1 MPHGS
6 AAGGCVGAAKA
17 SDKQSRYVQRLSI
30 RLFGKPSFEFDGTSW
45 KWAAPPRCLPL
56 LGLLTRFGAG
66 TFSRASLGA
75 MLWPEDLDSEAR
87 TNLRRHLH
95 RMTHALPKIEGVDWI
110 RGDNLTVGWHDAS
123 PATID
128 IRSFEELIAAGKHR
142 EAAELYRGDFLD
154 GFYDDHLLAE
164 RERLRAIQTELLI
177 ALAQED
183 RANRDFAGAAAHAQ
197 RLLDIDEWRED
208 AVREWMIAKYESG
221 ERSMAI
227 AAYERF
233 ARRLREEFAADPT
246 AETTA
251 LRDAIRAEA
260 ALPSEPSKIFEGNLS
275 DVAHRGWKLP
285 LVGRDEEFDRLRAAW
300 SRAARGNGS
309 VAFLSGEAGIGKSRL
324 AAELVSLVREQGGHA
339 LVGVTSNPEG
349 EPYQSVLVAL
359 RAALSLV
366 AHARVD
372 ATWLAALAHVLP
384 EMRSLRDGLPNE
396 ELPPDRARERLFE
409 ALARVLEQLG
419 RMRPLCVVL
428 EDLHWA
434 GPATV
439 ELVGALSRR
448 IGSLPVLLVVTY
460 RSEESSGGDPLRTLR
475 TALVGERRAM
485 AAPLERLKPHDI
497 ERVVRSVVTDDA
509 TPALLGEGIVRL
521 SEGNPLFVVQLIEG
535 YLETGNVPD
544 ESSAL
549 RSVGDA
555 ISARAR
561 RLNAIVRSV
570 AEVAATVGQ
579 SFRAD
584 LVADAGGW
592 DENTVLDAIGEL
604 MDRALVRESGGE
616 LEYVF
621 THALVGAAFYR
632 DSAQEL
638 RSARHRRIAT
648 LLERN
653 HSGVPAADGSMAL
666 HWRLAGE
673 PERAAKACVRA
684 GEAAFRL
691 YARSEAMSYA
701 REALELSADPGERFK
716 ALLLLSEAQHRNG
729 DKTEWKRDLERLQES
744 AAELGIDERFAA
756 LEQRAI
762 FDNQIADRDHQRST
776 IEAMLALAKEGGSP
790 RMRAIG
796 LTALGRFES
805 QRGHIGEGV
814 VLVEEAIGIAVASG
828 AEAVEVDARYILAH
842 GLARLGR
849 YDEAHVQIE
858 ALREN
863 AADERLATLRRTRA
877 LQIEMAIAGSRQDT
891 AASQH
896 AAAEIMEIARSTGDM
911 ELEVASLMQLAWSSQ
926 PTLDAA
932 LVRRRYAEALALA
945 ERIGYEVGVETSSHD
960 LGVFESRIGNHRGA
974 LAAFERALDCARR
987 GTSGP
992 NLGFT
997 QANRARELLK
1007 LDHGVEALVAARE
1020 AAEVAAATGERRLG
1034 AASAMA
1040 LGLALFANGEREQGL
1055 ERMRAAIGIR
1065 REIGDAMGFG
1075 GDICEYAESVV
1086 ALRRTEEY
1094 AWIVAELRKLC
1105 DSDLERFQQP
1115 VRICYVLG
1123 IILEASGDAAA
1134 ARKYFERGRDHL
1146 ASQFARISDEETRRY
1161 VEGQRFNQALLERLS
1176 RRDTGPRTRKARR
1189 SS

>member
-1 MPHGS
+1 
-6 AAGGCVGAAKA
+6 
-17 SDKQSRYVQRLSI
+17 VQRLSI
-30 RLFGKPSFEFDGTSW
+30 RLFGKPAFEFDGEPW

-66 TFSRASLGA
+66 AYSRATLGA
-75 MLWPEDLDSEAR
+75 MLWPDDLDSEAR

-95 RMTHALPKIEGVDWI
+95 RMTRALPAIEGVDWI
-110 RGDNLTVGWHDAS
+110 AGDNLTVGWNDAS
-123 PATID
+123 PSAID
-128 IRSFEELIAAGKHR
+128 IRSFEELIAAGKPR

-154 GFYDDHLLAE
+154 GFYEDHVLAE
-164 RERLRAIQTELLI
+164 RERLRVMQTELLI
-177 ALAQED
+177 ALARED
-183 RANRDFAGAAAHAQ
+183 RAIREFASAATYAQ

-208 AVREWMIAKYESG
+208 ALREWMTAKYESG
-221 ERSMAI
+221 ERSVAI
-227 AAYERF
+227 AGYERF
-233 ARRLREEFAADPT
+233 ARRLREEFSADPT
-246 AETTA
+246 AETRA
-251 LRDAIRAEA
+251 LRDAIRSEA
-260 ALPSEPSKIFEGNLS
+260 ALPSEPSQIFEGNLS
-275 DVAHRGWKLP
+275 EIAHRGWKLP
-285 LVGRDEEFDRLRAAW
+285 LVGRDEEFERLRAAW

-372 ATWLAALAHVLP
+372 ETWLAALAHVLP
-384 EMRSLRDGLPNE
+384 EIRSLREGLPSE
-396 ELPPDRARERLFE
+396 ELPADRARERLFE
-409 ALARVLEQLG
+409 AMARVFEQLG

-460 RSEESSGGDPLRTLR
+460 RSEESAAGDPLRKLR

-485 AAPLERLKPHDI
+485 AAPLERLKPGDI
-497 ERVVRSVVTDDA
+497 DRVVRSVVTDDA
-509 TPALLGEGIVRL
+509 TPTQLGEGIVRL

-535 YLETGNVPD
+535 YLETGKVPD

-549 RSVGDA
+549 SSVGDA
-555 ISARAR
+555 IMARAR
-561 RLNAIVRSV
+561 RLQAVVRSV

-579 SFRAD
+579 SFRAE

-632 DSAQEL
+632 DSAEEL
-638 RSARHRRIAT
+638 RTARHRRIAT

-653 HSGVPAADGSMAL
+653 RSSMPAPDGSMAL

-691 YARSEAMSYA
+691 YARSEAMAYA
-701 REALELSADPGERFK
+701 REALELTADPAERFK

-729 DKTEWKRDLERLQES
+729 DKTEWNHDLERLSQA

-756 LEQRAI
+756 LEQRAMYC
-762 FDNQIADRDHQRST
+762 NQIADRENQRAS
-776 IEAMLALAKEGGSP
+776 IEAMLALAKDGAVP

-796 LTALGRFES
+796 LAALGRFES
-805 QRGHIGEGV
+805 LRGNLEQAAVHA
-814 VLVEEAIGIAVASG
+814 EEAIAIAVATG
-828 AEAVEVDARYILAH
+828 AESVEVDARYLLAH

-849 YDEAHVQIE
+849 YDEARTQID

-863 AADERLATLRRTRA
+863 VVDERLSTLRRTRA
-877 LQIEMAIAGSRQDT
+877 LQIEMAIAGARQDIASSHQ
-891 AASQH
+891 AAL
-896 AAAEIMEIARSTGDM
+896 EILEIARSTGDM
-911 ELEVASLMQLAWSSQ
+911 ELEVASLMQMAWISHE
-926 PTLDAA
+926 TLDAE
-932 LVRRRYAEALALA
+932 LVRRRYRDALELA
-945 ERIGYEVGVETSSHD
+945 ERFGYEVGIETSLHD
-960 LGVFESRIGNHRGA
+960 LGVFEARIGNHRGS
-974 LAAFERALDCARR
+974 LAALERSLEFARR
-987 GTSGP
+987 GASLP
-992 NLGFT
+992 NIGFT
-997 QANRARELLK
+997 QSNRARELLE
-1007 LDHGVEALVAARE
+1007 LGRAADALLAANEAV
-1020 AAEVAAATGERRLG
+1020 EVAAATGERRLG
-1034 AASAMA
+1034 AASSMA
-1040 LGLALFANGEREQGL
+1040 LGLALFANGERERGL
-1055 ERMRAAIGIR
+1055 TLMRAAVDVR
-1065 REIGDAMGFG
+1065 REIGDAVGFC
-1075 GDICEYAESVV
+1075 GDLCEYAAAVV
-1086 ALRRTEEY
+1086 AAKAANEY
-1094 AWIVAELRKLC
+1094 EWIVAELRALGE
-1105 DSDLERFQQP
+1105 SDLEISKQP
-1115 VRICYVLG
+1115 VRVHYVLG
-1123 IILEASGDAAA
+1123 ILLEASGDGAGAKA
-1134 ARKYFERGRDHL
+1134 CFERGQSAL
-1146 ASQFARISDEETRRY
+1146 TAQFSRITDDETRRY
-1161 VEGQRFNQALLERLS
+1161 VENQRFNRALLERLAP
-1176 RRDTGPRTRKARR
+1176 RDTGRGTRKARR